1 MTLLYQIL
9 KAQIAVISLIER
21 TVSFGGRPKKE
32 NPTET
37 QRKPNKN
44 PTETQRKPNRNL
56 NVNVNENV
64 NVNDNIINNIIEIYN
79 ITCTNLP
86 KVIKVTDKRKKAIK
100 ELLKI
105 YDLKEYEK
113 ICQIA
118 NQSNFLTGKNETGW
132 KADFDFTLRPDKALS
147 ILEGKYNT
155 EKNEVMQKQFN
166 NHQNRQYDNNFLQD
180 LYINK
185 RNGGAGL

>member
-1 MTLLYQIL
+1 M
-9 KAQIAVISLIER
+9 
-21 TVSFGGRPKKE
+21 VSFGGRPKKQ
-32 NPTET
+32 NLNET
-37 QRKPNKN
+37 KLKPKQNLN
-44 PTETQRKPNRNL
+44 ETKPKPKQNL
-56 NVNVNENV
+56 NVNVNV
-64 NVNDNIINNIIEIYN
+64 NDNDNIINNIIEIYN

-155 EKNEVMQKQFN
+155 EKNEAMQRQFN
-166 NHQNRQYDNNFLQD
+166 NHENRQYDNNFLQE
-180 LYINK
+180 LYSNK

>member
-1 MTLLYQIL
+1 M
-9 KAQIAVISLIER
+9 
-21 TVSFGGRPKKE
+21 VSFGGRPKKQ
-32 NPTET
+32 NLNET
-37 QRKPNKN
+37 KPKPKQNLN
-44 PTETQRKPNRNL
+44 ETKPKPKQNL
-56 NVNVNENV
+56 NVNVNV

-79 ITCTNLP
+79 TTCTNLP

-155 EKNEVMQKQFN
+155 EKNEVMQRQFN

-185 RNGGAGL
+185 RNGGARL